1 MSGAGLKILVYP
13 HAMEVGGS
21 QLNAIELA
29 GAVRDLGHDVTILS
43 DEGPLL
49 QRVHDLRLPHLPL
62 PDPRRRPSPVVV
74 RQLRRLVRERGVQ
87 IVHGYEWPPALEAA
101 AAAYRNG
108 KTAAVCTVMSMAV
121 APFLPRSMPLVVG
134 TRALRERTATLR
146 PGPVYLIEPPVDVV
160 GNAPG
165 HPVDEF
171 RAAHRLTAEPD
182 GVVDIAIVCRLVPE
196 LKLEGILTAVD
207 VVGELGQELPVRL
220 VIAGDGKAR
229 DTVEEHAA
237 KANARAGR
245 RAVVLVGE
253 VLDPRPVYASADIVL
268 GMGGSALRALA
279 FGVPLVVQ
287 GERGFWELLTP
298 DSCDLF
304 LQQGWYGVGTGGDS
318 SGHEKLSAI
327 LRQLVPDRDRRAAL
341 GAYGRELAV
350 ERFSLER
357 AARMQEEIYRAAL
370 ADGPAKLTET
380 VDGVRSAAGVFSH
393 KLRQKYR
400 GLRGTRAADDFNT
413 VTLANAAMKRR

>member
-1 MSGAGLKILVYP
+1 
-13 HAMEVGGS
+13 
-21 QLNAIELA
+21 
-29 GAVRDLGHDVTILS
+29 
-43 DEGPLL
+43 
-49 QRVHDLRLPHLPL
+49 
-62 PDPRRRPSPVVV
+62 
-74 RQLRRLVRERGVQ
+74 
-87 IVHGYEWPPALEAA
+87 
-101 AAAYRNG
+101 
-108 KTAAVCTVMSMAV
+108 MSMAV

-134 TRALRERTATLR
+134 TRALRERTAASRT
-146 PGPVYLIEPPVDVV
+146 GPVHLIEPPVDVD

-171 RAAHRLTAEPD
+171 RAAHGLNAEPE

-207 VVGELGQELPVRL
+207 VIGELGEELPVRL

-229 DTVEEHAA
+229 ETVEEHAA

-304 LQQGWYGVGTGGDS
+304 LQQGWYGVGDGTDGRSGGHS
-318 SGHEKLSAI
+318 SGHEKLRAI
-327 LRQLVPDRDRRAAL
+327 LRQLVPDRDRRTTL
-341 GAYGRELAV
+341 GRYGRELAV
-350 ERFSLER
+350 ERFSLQR
-357 AARMQEEIYRAAL
+357 AARMQEEIYREAL
-370 ADGPAKLTET
+370 AGGPSRLAET
-380 VDGVRSAAGVFSH
+380 VDGARSAAGVFSH